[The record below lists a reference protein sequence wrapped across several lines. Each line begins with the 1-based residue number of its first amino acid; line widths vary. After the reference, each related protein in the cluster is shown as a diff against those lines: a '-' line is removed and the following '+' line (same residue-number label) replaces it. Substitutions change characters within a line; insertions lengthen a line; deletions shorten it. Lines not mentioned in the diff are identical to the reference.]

1 MAARRQRRP
10 RRPPRRSR
18 PSSPKLPPRW
28 GGAGKTLAELAL
40 RGCVVAAL
48 KRDDKL
54 VVPNGSTRLEE
65 GDVLTL
71 VGGESAVHS
80 AREKLD
86 GTS

>member
-1 MAARRQRRP
+1 VL
-10 RRPPRRSR
+10 R
-18 PSSPKLPPRW
+18 PSLLRLLAAGAEPEHVAEVTVGAG
-28 GGAGKTLAELAL
+28 GGAGRTLAEVAL

-54 VVPNGSTRLEE
+54 VVPNGSTRLRE

-71 VGGESAVHS
+71 IGGKSAVHS